1 MKIKLF
7 SYNTLDTFVHKLSG
21 VAKLVSFI
29 ALTSTVMLTFDIRII
44 SFVFIF
50 SLILF
55 KAAKIQFKQVK
66 LMFYYVWVFI
76 ALNFILTF
84 LFAPTLGCDI
94 YGTKHILFTIT
105 SRYVVTIEQLFY
117 QVTKAL
123 KYLAIVPIGM
133 VLLLTTN
140 PSELASSMN
149 AIGIPYKVCTTIAL
163 TLRYFPDVAND
174 YTTISLAQ
182 QARGIEL
189 SGKAKLKDRFKHI
202 VAILTPLIFT
212 TVDRIDVVS
221 NAMELRGYGK
231 KKKRTWYS
239 YRPLKRN
246 DYLSIIVTVT
256 MLVITILIRIYINHG
271 VYYNPF
277 I

>member
-7 SYNTLDTFVHKLSG
+7 SYNTSDTFVHRLSG
-21 VAKLVSFI
+21 VTKLVSFI

-44 SFVFIF
+44 AFVFVF

-55 KAAKIQFKQVK
+55 RVADIKFSQVR
-66 LMFYYVWVFI
+66 LMLYYVWVFI
-76 ALNFILTF
+76 AVNFVLTF

-94 YGTKHILFTIT
+94 YGTRHELFTIT
-105 SRYVVTIEQLFY
+105 SRYVVTTEQLFY
-117 QVTKAL
+117 QITKAI
-123 KYLAIVPIGM
+123 KYLAIVPVGM

-140 PSELASSMN
+140 PSELAASMN
-149 AIGIPYKVCTTIAL
+149 AIGIPYKICSTIAL
-163 TLRYFPDVAND
+163 TLRYFPDVAKD
-174 YTTISLAQ
+174 YSTIALAQ

-189 SGKAKLKDRFKHI
+189 SSKARLRDRFRH
-202 VAILTPLIFT
+202 VVSILTPLIFT

-221 NAMELRGYGK
+221 NAMELRGFGK
-231 KKKRTWYS
+231 KKKRSWYA
-239 YRPLKRN
+239 YRPLERS
-246 DYLSIIVTVT
+246 DYLSLAFTISI
-256 MLVITILIRIYINHG
+256 LIITIMIRVFINHG

>member
-7 SYNTLDTFVHKLSG
+7 SYNSLDTFVHKLSG
-21 VAKLVSFI
+21 VTKLVSFI

-44 SFVFIF
+44 SFVFVF

-55 KAAKIQFKQVK
+55 KVAKIEFKQVK
-66 LMFYYVWVFI
+66 LMFYYVWGFI
-76 ALNFILTF
+76 AINFILTF

-94 YGTKHILFTIT
+94 YGSKHILFTIT
-105 SRYVVTIEQLFY
+105 SRYVVTTEQLFY
-117 QVTKAL
+117 QITKAL

-140 PSELASSMN
+140 PSELAASMN

-163 TLRYFPDVAND
+163 TLRYFPDVAKD

-202 VAILTPLIFT
+202 VSILTPLIFT

-231 KKKRTWYS
+231 KKKRSWYS

-246 DYLSIIVTVT
+246 DYISIFVTIL
-256 MLVITILIRIYINHG
+256 MLIITILIRIYINKG